1 MRLNKDFSVNTGM
14 NLKPKSNATKTAFAI
29 TLLSAQ
35 SLMMSANVLAQDTSQ
50 EAISGSDNT
59 ATYWGIGI
67 GTTLGA
73 ILGGPVG
80 AAAGAALGGSVGYGQ
95 DKDAALEQTEQ
106 ELDSQVTSLSE
117 MEGELKKSNMQLEVL
132 RAQTRKLERERAM
145 HAAELADLKAKKL
158 SEREQEEILAGVA
171 KHYSQEV
178 YYRHNS
184 SSIPDYAKSRI
195 DELAAFMQEHPSIVI
210 SLAGHSDLVGA
221 EDANLALTQ
230 ARVDAIRDYLIDQ
243 GIDAQRIEAKA
254 YGEAFATVT
263 AGDASNYVLDR
274 RVAIELGV
282 RAQESL
288 SDQNGIADQDGSA
301 DQESLQA
308 QQARDDDAD
317 APLLPLAIN
326 VGGR

>member
-1 MRLNKDFSVNTGM
+1 MKPIKDVSVNTGM
-14 NLKPKSNATKTAFAI
+14 NLKPKSIATKTAFAI

-35 SLMMSANVLAQDTSQ
+35 SLMMSTSALAQESVHQATQ
-50 EAISGSDNT
+50 ETDNT

-80 AAAGAALGGSVGYGQ
+80 AAAGAALGGSLGYGQ

-106 ELDSQVTSLSE
+106 ELDSQVISLST

-132 RAQTRKLERERAM
+132 RAQTRKLEHERAVQS
-145 HAAELADLKAKKL
+145 AELADLKAKKL
-158 SEREQEEILAGVA
+158 GEREQEEILAGVA

-184 SSIPDYAKSRI
+184 SSIPDYARSRI

-254 YGEAFATVT
+254 YGEALATVT

-282 RAQESL
+282 RAQESP
-288 SDQNGIADQDGSA
+288 S
-301 DQESLQA
+301 DQESMQA
-308 QQARDDDAD
+308 QQATDDDAE

>member
-1 MRLNKDFSVNTGM
+1 MKPNKDFSSSTELNS
-14 NLKPKSNATKTAFAI
+14 KPKSNPTKTAFAI

-35 SLMMSANVLAQDTSQ
+35 SLLMSTSVMAQEVAHDARS
-50 EAISGSDNT
+50 ESDST

-80 AAAGAALGGSVGYGQ
+80 AAAGAALGGSLGYGQ
-95 DKDAALEQTEQ
+95 DKDAALEQTELQ
-106 ELDSQVTSLSE
+106 LDSQMISLSE
-117 MEGELKKSNMQLEVL
+117 MEGELKKSNMQLDVL
-132 RAQTRKLERERAM
+132 RAQTRRLEQERTVQS
-145 HAAELADLKAKKL
+145 AELADLKAKKL
-158 SEREQEEILAGVA
+158 SAREQEEILAGVA

-195 DELAAFMQEHPSIVI
+195 DELARFMHEHPSIVI

-230 ARVDAIRDYLIDQ
+230 ARVDAIRDYLIDE
-243 GIDAQRIEAKA
+243 GIDAQRIDAKA

-274 RVAIELGV
+274 RVAIQLGV
-282 RAQESL
+282 RAQDGL
-288 SDQNGIADQDGSA
+288 SDQHGLNE
-301 DQESLQA
+301 QESMQA
-308 QQARDDDAD
+308 KQVPDEDAD